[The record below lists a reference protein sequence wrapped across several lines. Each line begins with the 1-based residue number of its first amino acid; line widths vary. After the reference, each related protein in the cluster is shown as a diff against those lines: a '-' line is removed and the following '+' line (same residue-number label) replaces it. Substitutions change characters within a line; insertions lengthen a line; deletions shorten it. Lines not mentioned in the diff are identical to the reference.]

1 MHVAFSRHITQ
12 TAPLVTCKLLVIFLI
27 GVDDFVVLIAVI
39 VRAPHPNSARLCAP
53 TSVGRRSQVSGVSLL
68 RALIHKVLYLASNR
82 ETLENTES
90 AKERARSAKER
101 AARPPVANKIIE
113 FAKTR
118 RPDLFDTT
126 PTSNRD
132 DDHEDLDI
140 EYTETKKVRLQV
152 SSRVLIV
159 TFDGH

>member
-1 MHVAFSRHITQ
+1 M
-12 TAPLVTCKLLVIFLI
+12 
-27 GVDDFVVLIAVI
+27 
-39 VRAPHPNSARLCAP
+39 
-53 TSVGRRSQVSGVSLL
+53 SLL

-90 AKERARSAKER
+90 ARERAESAKQKANSAKER

-126 PTSNRD
+126 PTSKRD
-132 DDHEDLDI
+132 DDHEEDLDI

-159 TFDGH
+159 TFDAAVTDCSCPL